1 METRDVQRSD
11 YRGDAQNEA
20 YVEYVGTD
28 DVAQRELRVALD
40 CCDDCRGEF
49 GQRGSYG
56 HHRDG
61 DDGFADAE
69 RQCDAARAADEP
81 PSAESKSRD
90 AEQNEQDGFPQG
102 RTGAGLCRLCRFRS
116 PFGCCPE
123 RVSHVA
129 GEECEQQDT
138 LPPGDDTAGGVVPES
153 ESETHEEEDE
163 CDEDVVR
170 NVYPFGG
177 GTDADGLYQG
187 CRSEYQQ
194 RIGQVR
200 ADDIA
205 YRHAS
210 FAFDTRDE
218 AHDQLRHRGA
228 DAHDGESDEKFG
240 HPVAFGDRYRAV
252 DQAVGPR
259 DDEDESQNQ

>member
-1 METRDVQRSD
+1 M
-11 YRGDAQNEA
+11 
-20 YVEYVGTD
+20 
-28 DVAQRELRVALD
+28 
-40 CCDDCRGEF
+40 
-49 GQRGSYG
+49 
-56 HHRDG
+56 
-61 DDGFADAE
+61 
-69 RQCDAARAADEP
+69 
-81 PSAESKSRD
+81 
-90 AEQNEQDGFPQG
+90 
-102 RTGAGLCRLCRFRS
+102 
-116 PFGCCPE
+116 
-123 RVSHVA
+123 
-129 GEECEQQDT
+129 
-138 LPPGDDTAGGVVPES
+138 PES